1 MYEKANKHIAQTII
15 NDKYRPKYHLS
26 APVGWIND
34 PNGLIFFRGEYHAFY
49 QYYPYDTVW
58 GPMHWGHAKSKDL
71 VKWEYLPVA
80 LAPDMQYEKIG
91 CFSGSAIEH
100 NGKLYLVYTGA
111 STDKNGQHVQTQ
123 CIAYSDDG
131 INFTKY
137 VGNPVLYANDLPKD
151 CRDNIGEFRD
161 PKVFKDGKFFYMV
174 VVAKSCKTAGNI
186 LLYKSLDLLKWEYV
200 NTLVEGKERGQAENN
215 FGAMFECPDLFSLG
229 ETDILITSPIGI
241 KRKGHRFV
249 NTSST
254 LYFSGKINLETGEY
268 KYKNYDEIDIGTDF
282 YAPQTLMDNQG
293 RRIMLAWAQMWQRT
307 MPTNELQ
314 HGWSG
319 SFSIP
324 RKLEEKDG
332 KLLQNPVEELKKYRK
347 NHVHYENEPI
357 KGVREFSDVNGD
369 VCELIVDVNMKHSNN
384 FAISLLKT
392 DKEHFVIHV
401 DKENQKI
408 LVDRSCIGDTI
419 LGNESIPV
427 NSRWIPYNKEKVKL
441 HILID
446 KSVIEIFVNEG
457 EYSMTFTAYK
467 KGTDAKIEFFADSK
481 AIMDIDKWDIEI

>member
-1 MYEKANKHIAQTII
+1 MYEKANKHIAQTIT

-34 PNGLIFFRGEYHAFY
+34 PNGLIFFRGEYHSFY
-49 QYYPYDTVW
+49 QYYPYDTIW

-186 LLYKSLDLLKWEYV
+186 LL
-200 NTLVEGKERGQAENN
+200 
-215 FGAMFECPDLFSLG
+215 
-229 ETDILITSPIGI
+229 
-241 KRKGHRFV
+241 
-249 NTSST
+249 
-254 LYFSGKINLETGEY
+254 
-268 KYKNYDEIDIGTDF
+268 
-282 YAPQTLMDNQG
+282 
-293 RRIMLAWAQMWQRT
+293 
-307 MPTNELQ
+307 
-314 HGWSG
+314 
-319 SFSIP
+319 
-324 RKLEEKDG
+324 
-332 KLLQNPVEELKKYRK
+332 
-347 NHVHYENEPI
+347 
-357 KGVREFSDVNGD
+357 
-369 VCELIVDVNMKHSNN
+369 
-384 FAISLLKT
+384 
-392 DKEHFVIHV
+392 
-401 DKENQKI
+401 
-408 LVDRSCIGDTI
+408 
-419 LGNESIPV
+419 
-427 NSRWIPYNKEKVKL
+427 
-441 HILID
+441 
-446 KSVIEIFVNEG
+446 
-457 EYSMTFTAYK
+457 
-467 KGTDAKIEFFADSK
+467 
-481 AIMDIDKWDIEI
+481 